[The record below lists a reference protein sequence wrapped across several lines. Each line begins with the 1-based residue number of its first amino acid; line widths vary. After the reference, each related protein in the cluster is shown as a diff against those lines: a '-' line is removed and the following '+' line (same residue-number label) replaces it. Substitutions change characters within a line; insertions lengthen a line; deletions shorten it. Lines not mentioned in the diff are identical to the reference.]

1 MKCDDYSAKAD
12 DSSPINVTP
21 KRRLLGNKARRP
33 GGDCLVGPSLLKSP
47 KAAATMTRQEN
58 VNMVEDKL
66 DAVKSRRA
74 AILGHYRRKRLSN
87 SAGK

>member
-1 MKCDDYSAKAD
+1 M
-12 DSSPINVTP
+12 
-21 KRRLLGNKARRP
+21 
-33 GGDCLVGPSLLKSP
+33 GPSLLKSP